1 MASRACLTLLTLIIA
16 SPQSQ
21 AFLGTG
27 PYGGGMKLSLPLLAI
42 VMAAGL
48 PLAACA
54 QQSNAAQNG
63 PSPEM
68 RAQMQAARDSAKT
81 AALNDL
87 SAASRAKVQA
97 IVDQVNNGQ
106 LTDLRAASQQIDAA
120 LTPAE
125 SKAVLGERDKMMQ
138 SMRAN
143 MSPRPDGAM
152 SGPNGGPNNA
162 DHPRGMGRM
171 STPGGFLLR
180 LAVSPE
186 KMKQLRQ
193 MQQKPAGQ

>member
-1 MASRACLTLLTLIIA
+1 
-16 SPQSQ
+16 
-21 AFLGTG
+21 
-27 PYGGGMKLSLPLLAI
+27 MKLSLPVLAL
-42 VMAAGL
+42 VMATGL

-54 QQSNAAQNG
+54 QQSNAAENG
-63 PSPEM
+63 PSPEI

-81 AALNDL
+81 AAFNDL
-87 SAASRAKVQA
+87 SAGSRAKVQA

-106 LTDLRAASQQIDAA
+106 LTDLRAAAQQIDAA

-125 SKAVLGERDKMMQ
+125 TKAVLAERDKLMQ

-143 MSPRPDGAM
+143 MPPRADGSM
-152 SGPNGGPNNA
+152 PGPNAPPPNAGPPNA

-186 KMKQLRQ
+186 KMKQLHQ

>member
-1 MASRACLTLLTLIIA
+1 
-16 SPQSQ
+16 
-21 AFLGTG
+21 
-27 PYGGGMKLSLPLLAI
+27 MKLSLPVLAL
-42 VMAAGL
+42 VMATGL

-54 QQSNAAQNG
+54 QQSNAADNG
-63 PSPEM
+63 PSPEI
-68 RAQMQAARDSAKT
+68 RAQMQAARDGAKT
-81 AALNDL
+81 AAFNDL
-87 SAASRAKVQA
+87 NAGSRAKVQA

-106 LTDLRAASQQIDAA
+106 LTDLRSAAQQIDAA

-125 SKAVLGERDKMMQ
+125 TKAVLGERDKLMQ

-143 MSPRPDGAM
+143 MPPHADGSM
-152 SGPNGGPNNA
+152 PGPNAPPPNGAAPNG
-162 DHPRGMGRM
+162 DHPRGFGRM

-193 MQQKPAGQ
+193 MQQKPAGE